1 MKLFFLII
9 AFCFVVGHVQ
19 NDLISPTFP
28 DMIKFFNTSSSIFH
42 LMSSS
47 YSLGVGIGSL
57 FLGSISDYAGRKR
70 TLLIGLF
77 LLISGCL
84 CSMLSS
90 NINYLIC
97 FRFFQGIGTSAPM
110 VVCIAMVFDV
120 CNKEKAR
127 TFIGLKNGILTFS
140 KAIAP
145 VIGGYLGLLISWQFN
160 FLLITIFAS
169 LSILLVSIFIDE
181 TYKSTP
187 NTSQKNVNHLIH
199 NLRQICKDYAFL
211 LSDKIM
217 MAYLFVLGFMAC
229 SIITF
234 TLGASIIYI
243 NHLDVSK
250 STYGY
255 HQGGVWAVFGVFC
268 FLTHYIIKFTNIS
281 ITKKIGFALM
291 AIGCTSLN
299 YTAYVFTTPYFITLS
314 MMICSASFAILIT
327 ILFTDAM
334 SLHPHIKGAS
344 SSIIASTRTFLVT
357 INVALAGYF
366 FNGTIIPITIMI
378 TTLLSLT
385 AIIYVFIIHPHTCRT
400 NTIPSTVN

>member
-127 TFIGLKNGILTFS
+127 TFIGLKNGILTFG
-140 KAIAP
+140 KAIAL

-366 FNGTIIPITIMI
+366 FNGTIIPLTIMV

-385 AIIYVFIIHPHTCRT
+385 VIIYIFVIHPYTYKI
-400 NTIPSTVN
+400 NK

>member
-1 MKLFFLII
+1 MRLFFVIV
-9 AFCFVVGHVQ
+9 AFCFVVAHVQ

-28 DMIKFFNTSSSIFH
+28 DMIIFFNTNSSIFH
-42 LMSSS
+42 LMSSA

-57 FLGSISDYAGRKR
+57 FLGPISDYAGRKK

-77 LLISGCL
+77 LLVSGCL

-90 NINYLIC
+90 DIYYLIG

-110 VVCIAMVFDV
+110 VVCIAMVFDI

-127 TFIGLKNGILTFS
+127 TFVGLKNGILTFG

-145 VIGGYLGLLISWQFN
+145 VVGGYLGLLISWQFN

-187 NTSQKNVNHLIH
+187 DSSQKNVNHLIN
-199 NLRQICKDYAFL
+199 NLRQICKNYAFL

-234 TLGASIIYI
+234 TIGASIIYI
-243 NHLDVSK
+243 NHLGVSK
-250 STYGY
+250 SIYGY
-255 HQGGVWAVFGVFC
+255 YQGAVWAVFGAFC

-281 ITKKIGFALM
+281 VAKKIGFALM
-291 AIGCTSLN
+291 AIGCASLN
-299 YTAYVFTTPYFITLS
+299 YTAYIFTTPYFITLS

-366 FNGTIIPITIMI
+366 FNGTIIPLTIMI

-385 AIIYVFIIHPHTCRT
+385 AIIYIFVIHPYTYKT
-400 NTIPSTVN
+400 NK